1 MARPAS
7 ILIPSSTVAG
17 GAGPSDY
24 VISVVANTTSSA
36 YTLGKNAVFVIQ
48 FAPTAAPTAPVGLNI
63 SFGNATG
70 TLVSPTASNSYQI
83 PSSQQTTFDL
93 GQNNDSIEL
102 FSAVAGTAYIKL
114 LSVL

>member
-1 MARPAS
+1 MARMAS
-7 ILIPSSTVAG
+7 ILIPTSTTG
-17 GAGPSDY
+17 TGTGPSDY
-24 VISVVANTTSSA
+24 VIALTGGTASA
-36 YTLGKNAVFVIQ
+36 AITLGKNAIFVIQ

-70 TLVSPTASNSYQI
+70 TLLTPSATNSYQI

-93 GQNNDSIEL
+93 GQNNDSLEL
-102 FSAVAGTAYIKL
+102 FSAVSGIAYIKV